1 MIINWTSYLSAN
13 LFFMMMSCYE
23 IFSIQLIGEEY
34 HPQMNSNKTMHY
46 YGMMHLVIS
55 NLNFEEKDF
64 PYSNQLVMFDQAFVH
79 ARIEDVF
86 YKIFSPFSS
95 FSFSNY

>member
-1 MIINWTSYLSAN
+1 
-13 LFFMMMSCYE
+13 
-23 IFSIQLIGEEY
+23 
-34 HPQMNSNKTMHY
+34 
-46 YGMMHLVIS
+46 MMHLVIS